1 MYPDQVRLVY
11 RHFPL
16 SFHDKAMIASQ
27 AAEAAGLQGKFFEMS
42 SMIYDYAFEW
52 NDITP
57 DEFEEWVSAKIVDLD
72 LDVEKFNQDWNSP
85 EVIQRVE
92 SDMAEGRQAGVGGT
106 PTVYING
113 ALYSGARSVEVF
125 SAILQLMG
133 LIDQQFTDCPPM
145 VIDPAKNY
153 TATLETDKGDIVIQ
167 LYADKAPL
175 AVNSFVFLAREGWF
189 DNVIFHRVIPGFV
202 AQTGD
207 PLGMGFGGPGYAFD
221 NEISSDLQYD
231 SAGVVGMANSGP
243 NLNGSQFFI
252 TYDAIPDLDGGYTIF
267 GKVIQGMDVAESLT
281 PRDPSQAGD
290 LPPGDKII
298 KVTISEE

>member
-1 MYPDQVRLVY
+1 MYPDKVRLVY

-16 SFHDKAMIASQ
+16 SFHDKAMIAAQ

-42 SMIYDYAFEW
+42 SLIYDYAFEW
-52 NDITP
+52 NNITAA
-57 DEFEEWVSAKIVDLD
+57 EFEEWISAKIVDLD
-72 LDVEKFNQDWNSP
+72 LDVQKFNQDWNSD

-92 SDMAEGRQAGVGGT
+92 ADMAEGRQAGVGGT

-113 ALYSGARSVEVF
+113 ALYSGARSAEVF
-125 SAILQLMG
+125 SAIMQLME
-133 LIDQQFTDCPPM
+133 LKARQYSDCPPM
-145 VIDPAKNY
+145 VIDPAKKY
-153 TATLETDKGDIVIQ
+153 TATLETEKGNIVID

-189 DNVIFHRVIPGFV
+189 DGNIFHRVIPGFV

-221 NEISSDLQYD
+221 NEVSSDLLYD
-231 SAGVVGMANSGP
+231 SAGVVGMANSGAD
-243 NLNGSQFFI
+243 LNGSQFFI
-252 TYDAIPDLDGGYTIF
+252 TYDAIPDLNGGYTIF
-267 GKVIQGMDVAESLT
+267 GKVIEGMDVAESLT

-290 LPPGDKII
+290 LPEGDKII
-298 KVTISEE
+298 KVTINEE

>member
-1 MYPDQVRLVY
+1 MYPDKVRLVY

-16 SFHDKAMIASQ
+16 SFHDKAMIAAQ

-42 SMIYDYAFEW
+42 SLIYDYAFEW
-52 NDITP
+52 NNITP
-57 DEFEEWVSAKIVDLD
+57 SEFEEWISAKIVDLD
-72 LDVEKFNQDWNSP
+72 LDVQKFNQDWNSD

-92 SDMAEGRQAGVGGT
+92 ADMAEGRQAGVGGT

-113 ALYSGARSVEVF
+113 ALYSGARSAEVF
-125 SAILQLMG
+125 SAIMQLME
-133 LIDQQFTDCPPM
+133 LKARQYSDCPPM
-145 VIDPAKNY
+145 VIDPAKKY
-153 TATLETDKGDIVIQ
+153 TATLETEKGNIVID

-189 DNVIFHRVIPGFV
+189 DGNIFHRVIPGFV

-221 NEISSDLQYD
+221 NEVSSDLLYD
-231 SAGVVGMANSGP
+231 SAGVVGMANSGAD
-243 NLNGSQFFI
+243 LNGSQFFI
-252 TYDAIPDLDGGYTIF
+252 TYDAIPDLNGGYTIF
-267 GKVIQGMDVAESLT
+267 GKVIEGMDVAESLT

-290 LPPGDKII
+290 LPEGDKII
-298 KVTISEE
+298 KVTINEE